1 MFTLHEIQGR
11 FTDYV
16 LHGIDQAIAVEGIKC
31 NGLEAEQRLNIYRNN
46 TQLGLT
52 EALRDGYPVIN
63 RLVGTEFFNYLA
75 KHYIQRYPPKAGCLL
90 SFGGQLADFIAV
102 FQTVEGLPYLADTA
116 KLEWLWHEAF
126 YEADATGLSVA
137 ELAKV
142 DPALYD
148 RLGFTLHPTARLM
161 DSDYPILQIWQL
173 NQSEDLADELINLED
188 GGCSPLIC
196 RPGLEVEIIALQDA
210 EYQFLN
216 LLNAGLSL
224 SKAVEVV
231 TLKHTAFDL
240 SGCLQ
245 RWFNYGLFVGL
256 TSDE

>member
-1 MFTLHEIQGR
+1 MFGLRDTQRH
-11 FTDYV
+11 FTNYV
-16 LHGIDQAIAVEGIKC
+16 LREMGKAQASTGIKA
-31 NGLEAEQRLNIYRNN
+31 NGLSAEQRIAIYRNN

-52 EALRDGYPVIN
+52 EALKDGYPVIN
-63 RLVGTEFFNYLA
+63 RLVGAEFFNHLA

-90 SFGGQLADFIAV
+90 SFGGQFADFIAD
-102 FQTVEGLPYLADTA
+102 FQPAEGLPYLADTA

-126 YEADATGLSVA
+126 HEADATGLAVA
-137 ELAKV
+137 ELVQV

-148 RLGFTLHPTARLM
+148 RLGLSLHPTARLM
-161 DSDYPILQIWQL
+161 DSDYPILRIWQL
-173 NQSEDLADELINLED
+173 NQSEDLADELINLEE
-188 GGCSPLIC
+188 GGCRLLIC
-196 RPGLEVEIIALQDA
+196 RPGLEVEIIALPDA

-231 TLKHTAFDL
+231 TLNDTGFDM
-240 SGCLQ
+240 SSCLQ